1 MASTTLQMIS
11 AAKMNDRSK
20 GFSLIEIVVVLAIIG
35 LFMGGALGLM
45 AFSSNERALRNT
57 SGEIELLAKRARTIA
72 ILRQTPYA
80 LEFREGSIR
89 LLPLAETGN
98 PDLKKTKL
106 SSAPGAEATVPDKSR
121 QLNLEGGMAVLVRHW
136 NSEKWL
142 PAVKQNVQVWRFDPD
157 GLCEPISIRLT
168 LGKSWAEDTYHPL
181 NATIRESHLEAQ

>member
-89 LLPLAETGN
+89 LLPLAESGN

-106 SSAPGAEATVPDKSR
+106 SAAPGAEATVPDKSR

-142 PAVKQNVQVWRFDPD
+142 
-157 GLCEPISIRLT
+157 ISI
-168 LGKSWAEDTYHPL
+168 SVVH
-181 NATIRESHLEAQ
+181 